1 MGMLVTSGSDGLVL
15 LMVKD
20 RMPCC
25 TEARM
30 AETSASSGSDHERL
44 KLPKRRSRCRDF
56 WNSSPASCRFAD
68 IISAH
73 DARLLRMTT
82 EGKQAAVCTPVTHNK
97 TSYCSSRADGSAHLA
112 VSLTVR
118 GANIYNSLLISW
130 LGGSSLSSGS
140 LAVP

>member
-56 WNSSPASCRFAD
+56 WKSSPASCRFAD

-73 DARLLRMTT
+73 DARLLRMTI
-82 EGKQAAVCTPVTHNK
+82 EGKQAAVCTPVTHTK
-97 TSYCSSRADGSAHLA
+97 HLIAAAGQMAVLTLLSA
-112 VSLTVR
+112 
-118 GANIYNSLLISW
+118 
-130 LGGSSLSSGS
+130 SLSEEPTSPTPS
-140 LAVP
+140 

>member
-25 TEARM
+25 TEARI

-56 WNSSPASCRFAD
+56 WNSSPVSCEFGD
-68 IISAH
+68 VISVH
-73 DARLLRMTT
+73 DAGYQSQQGKASRLLFAHQSTGQNST
-82 EGKQAAVCTPVTHNK
+82 AAAVR
-97 TSYCSSRADGSAHLA
+97 SARAYLA

-118 GANIYNSLLISW
+118 GANIHNTVLI
-130 LGGSSLSSGS
+130 
-140 LAVP
+140 V

>member
-25 TEARM
+25 TEARI

-56 WNSSPASCRFAD
+56 WNSSPVSCN
-68 IISAH
+68 
-73 DARLLRMTT
+73 L
-82 EGKQAAVCTPVTHNK
+82 VT
-97 TSYCSSRADGSAHLA
+97 
-112 VSLTVR
+112 
-118 GANIYNSLLISW
+118 
-130 LGGSSLSSGS
+130 
-140 LAVP
+140 